1 MKDSFSVP
9 IWLKKK
15 KKKGNTHEG
24 ICKFN
29 SWLRNVYFVCKTG
42 SMKFLWQPIFFNHG
56 HKSIILTESAFGTK
70 EIKHEAV

>member
-1 MKDSFSVP
+1 MTGFPSPYDYKWNEKRKYTEKSLRN
-9 IWLKKK
+9 I
-15 KKKGNTHEG
+15 
-24 ICKFN
+24 N
-29 SWLRNVYFVCKTG
+29 SWPRNEYFVCKTG